1 MLSRSTKSNAH
12 QNLTTTWNSG
22 AIIHKITY
30 RYFEPVCFIKSMKTH
45 ACKYWWNHN
54 FFYQNVILCIR
65 PKTAILIL
73 QSGNILKKQLK
84 KYAECNVPHLSGPVG
99 FTFSVIH
106 VGWTLRAAMIF
117 RPFLTERYMALCS
130 LTTEGPPTPLT
141 DYCFWNKH
149 EHFENL
155 QEQRPLIW
163 IIYIFKEAIL
173 YKNYLIT

>member
-1 MLSRSTKSNAH
+1 MEPLSTR
-12 QNLTTTWNSG
+12 LLIG
-22 AIIHKITY
+22 I
-30 RYFEPVCFIKSMKTH
+30 FEPVCFIKSMKTH

-149 EHFENL
+149 EHFEKSSRAKASYLNNL
-155 QEQRPLIW
+155 
-163 IIYIFKEAIL
+163 YIQGSNFI
-173 YKNYLIT
+173 